1 MGLDMYLNGKRFLF
15 NVDEKDKE
23 RSQVIMSMFPELK
36 EMKSHYGDEPVKGVT
51 IEVGYWRKA
60 NAIHDW
66 FVNNVQDGNDD
77 CGYYYVNRK
86 DLEDLRYLCQQAL
99 DNPENADEILP
110 TQDGFFFGST
120 DYNDWYMENLKSTIA
135 IIDNALALPIEWDFE
150 YHSSW

>member
-15 NVDEKDKE
+15 NVAEKDKE
-23 RSQVIMSMFPELK
+23 RSQTIVSMFPELK
-36 EMKSHYGDEPVKGVT
+36 DMKSHYGDEPVKGVT

-66 FVNNVQDGNDD
+66 FVKNVQDGNDD
-77 CGYYYVNRK
+77 CGYYFVNRV
-86 DLEDLRYLCQQAL
+86 DLEDLRNLCQQVL

-110 TQDGFFFGST
+110 TQAGFFFGST
-120 DYNDWYMENLKSTIA
+120 DYGDWYMESLKSTIA